1 MKLILE
7 LQKKNGT
14 AVLFITHDFGV
25 VSEIADQVVVLELGK
40 QIETGPAKAVL
51 QHPKEPY
58 TQKLINAVPELKP
71 RRRPPVDGNPTL
83 LEAKNVVKT
92 YTLGGFFT
100 GRVKVRALKG
110 VSARLSRGET
120 IGIVGESGSG
130 KSTFARSIARLIDPT
145 SGEVWVNGENVAAAP
160 KRKLHG
166 LRRRLQ
172 VVFQDP
178 YRSLDPRMTVGESI
192 VEGPV
197 NFGVPKEEAWK
208 RAQEFMKIVRLS
220 PDALNRYP
228 NQFSGGQRQ
237 RISIARALACE
248 PEILICDE
256 AVSALDVSVQA
267 DILKL
272 LEEIQ
277 VKLGI
282 GILFVTHDLRVA
294 SQICD
299 DVIVIRRGECVES
312 GHVQDVFFHPQHEYT
327 KSLIAAAPGTNYP
340 FGRTA
345 HLF

>member
-1 MKLILE
+1 MEARAGIYEDCSPVARRTQSL
-7 LQKKNGT
+7 
-14 AVLFITHDFGV
+14 
-25 VSEIADQVVVLELGK
+25 SE
-40 QIETGPAKAVL
+40 
-51 QHPKEPY
+51 
-58 TQKLINAVPELKP
+58 
-71 RRRPPVDGNPTL
+71 
-83 LEAKNVVKT
+83 
-92 YTLGGFFT
+92 
-100 GRVKVRALKG
+100 
-110 VSARLSRGET
+110 
-120 IGIVGESGSG
+120 
-130 KSTFARSIARLIDPT
+130 
-145 SGEVWVNGENVAAAP
+145 
-160 KRKLHG
+160 
-166 LRRRLQ
+166 
-172 VVFQDP
+172 
-178 YRSLDPRMTVGESI
+178 
-192 VEGPV
+192 
-197 NFGVPKEEAWK
+197 
-208 RAQEFMKIVRLS
+208 
-220 PDALNRYP
+220 
-228 NQFSGGQRQ
+228 FSGGQRQ

>member
-1 MKLILE
+1 MI
-7 LQKKNGT
+7 
-14 AVLFITHDFGV
+14 
-25 VSEIADQVVVLELGK
+25 
-40 QIETGPAKAVL
+40 
-51 QHPKEPY
+51 
-58 TQKLINAVPELKP
+58 
-71 RRRPPVDGNPTL
+71 
-83 LEAKNVVKT
+83 
-92 YTLGGFFT
+92 
-100 GRVKVRALKG
+100 
-110 VSARLSRGET
+110 
-120 IGIVGESGSG
+120 
-130 KSTFARSIARLIDPT
+130 
-145 SGEVWVNGENVAAAP
+145 
-160 KRKLHG
+160 
-166 LRRRLQ
+166 
-172 VVFQDP
+172 FQDP
-178 YRSLDPRMTVGESI
+178 YASLDPRQTVGYSI
-192 VEGPV
+192 AEPMMIH
-197 NFGVPKEEAWK
+197 NYCSKKEMYDRVALLLK
-208 RAQEFMKIVRLS
+208 RVGLS
-220 PDALNRYP
+220 PDMANRYP
-228 NQFSGGQRQ
+228 HEFSGGQRQ

>member
-1 MKLILE
+1 MSVVTATPPAGIANANQPQSRNVLLSVRDV
-7 LQKKNGT
+7 QKVYGSRE
-14 AVLFITHDFGV
+14 AIT
-25 VSEIADQVVVLELGK
+25 
-40 QIETGPAKAVL
+40 
-51 QHPKEPY
+51 
-58 TQKLINAVPELKP
+58 
-71 RRRPPVDGNPTL
+71 
-83 LEAKNVVKT
+83 
-92 YTLGGFFT
+92 
-100 GRVKVRALKG
+100 RALDDVSFDICEGEFVG
-110 VSARLSRGET
+110 VMGP
-120 IGIVGESGSG
+120 SGSG
-130 KSTFARSIARLIDPT
+130 KSTLLNCISTIDTVT
-145 SGEVWVNGENVAAAP
+145 SGSIILNG
-160 KRKLHG
+160 RDITQ
-166 LRRRLQ
+166 LRSRQLSRFRRDDLGFI
-172 VVFQDP
+172 FQDANL
-178 YRSLDPRMTVGESI
+178 LDTLTGFENIALALTIKGEKADSVRAKVDRTANLLGVADVLQKYPRQM
-192 VEGPV
+192 
-197 NFGVPKEEAWK
+197 
-208 RAQEFMKIVRLS
+208 
-220 PDALNRYP
+220 
-228 NQFSGGQRQ
+228 SGGQRQ

>member
-1 MKLILE
+1 M
-7 LQKKNGT
+7 
-14 AVLFITHDFGV
+14 
-25 VSEIADQVVVLELGK
+25 
-40 QIETGPAKAVL
+40 
-51 QHPKEPY
+51 
-58 TQKLINAVPELKP
+58 
-71 RRRPPVDGNPTL
+71 
-83 LEAKNVVKT
+83 
-92 YTLGGFFT
+92 GFAAGCRWFFRIRT
-100 GRVKVRALKG
+100 VR
-110 VSARLSRGET
+110 S
-120 IGIVGESGSG
+120 
-130 KSTFARSIARLIDPT
+130 
-145 SGEVWVNGENVAAAP
+145 
-160 KRKLHG
+160 
-166 LRRRLQ
+166 
-172 VVFQDP
+172 
-178 YRSLDPRMTVGESI
+178 DPRMTVGESI

-312 GHVQDVFFHPQHEYT
+312 GHVQDVFSTRSTNTPSLLSLQHRV
-327 KSLIAAAPGTNYP
+327 
-340 FGRTA
+340 RTTRSA
-345 HLF
+345 VLRIFSDFSFS

>member
-1 MKLILE
+1 MTIAPEARTCAAE
-7 LQKKNGT
+7 LNVKDLAIGHNG
-14 AVLFITHDFGV
+14 
-25 VSEIADQVVVLELGK
+25 K
-40 QIETGPAKAVL
+40 
-51 QHPKEPY
+51 
-58 TQKLINAVPELKP
+58 
-71 RRRPPVDGNPTL
+71 TL
-83 LEAKNVVKT
+83 LKHLTFSVPAGSS
-92 YTLGGFFT
+92 L
-100 GRVKVRALKG
+100 A
-110 VSARLSRGET
+110 
-120 IGIVGESGSG
+120 IVGESGCG
-130 KSTFARSIARLIDPT
+130 KSTLLTTLAGLLPALG
-145 SGEVWVNGENVAAAP
+145 GELSWRDAKGSTIKHPNSSFVWQQLGLLPWKTVQKNLTLPLLLSQHKIPASDCADRAAAMIEE
-160 KRKLHG
+160 LG
-166 LRRRLQ
+166 LSGL
-172 VVFQDP
+172 
-178 YRSLDPRMTVGESI
+178 E
-192 VEGPV
+192 
-197 NFGVPKEEAWK
+197 
-208 RAQEFMKIVRLS
+208 
-220 PDALNRYP
+220 NRWP
-228 NQFSGGQRQ
+228 ATLSGGQRQ